1 MSTFSG
7 HPRRRTLT
15 TAGLSLLIAAPAMA
29 LVVGCGGDAK
39 RDAGETAEVA
49 TPQLAVPEPTATDL
63 NSNGKPD
70 KDPSDQD
77 WPGKMVVALGDA
89 DTPEATQ
96 GRTFMENT
104 RLLDHL
110 ADDINN
116 TLKLPF
122 DVTLKGAQCGSPN
135 DFWSPGD
142 KTLTMC
148 YEDATASIQTFEK
161 LGYPDPQGATFN
173 TEAGFFYHE
182 VGHMV
187 IDIYQLPATGRDEDI
202 ADEASAYLMLLQNDD
217 GTVDPA
223 SIDSVKDVARLYED
237 AANGGGA
244 VDDGALADVHSPD
257 KARMYNFECWAY
269 GADPARGA
277 DLVSSGMLPQGRADG
292 CGDEYEKLE
301 RAWSTLLAPYL
312 K

>member
-1 MSTFSG
+1 MVACG
-7 HPRRRTLT
+7 HK
-15 TAGLSLLIAAPAMA
+15 
-29 LVVGCGGDAK
+29 GDAK
-39 RDAGETAEVA
+39 SDAAPTPDVATAELA
-49 TPQLAVPEPTATDL
+49 APQPTATDL
-63 NSNGKPD
+63 NGNGKPD
-70 KDPSDQD
+70 KDPTDQD
-77 WPGKMVVALGDA
+77 WPGKMAVVLGDA
-89 DTPEATQ
+89 DSPEATQ

-104 RLLDHL
+104 HLLNHL
-110 ADDINN
+110 ADDINK

-122 DVTLKGAQCGSPN
+122 DVTLKGEQCGSPN

-148 YEDATASIQTFEK
+148 YEDATASIHTFEK
-161 LGYPDPQGATFN
+161 LGYPDPEGAAFN

-187 IDIYQLPATGRDEDI
+187 IDIYDLPATGR
-202 ADEASAYLMLLQNDD
+202 NDD
-217 GTVDPA
+217 GKVDPA

-237 AANGGGA
+237 AANGGGE

-277 DLVSSGMLPQGRADG
+277 ELVSSGMLPQGRADG
-292 CGDEYEKLE
+292 CEDEYRKLE
-301 RAWSTLLAPYL
+301 HAWSTLLAPYL